1 MPLDAV
7 VVMTLGAKGDFRGRS
22 MLRPTRLLRGILYRF
37 LHGTS
42 PEAQKEK
49 RMPHFHNRISSKY
62 FQMKSYTEKL
72 YSLCRV
78 FLNPNN
84 KDLPSPREL
93 SI

>member
-37 LHGTS
+37 LHATS
-42 PEAQKEK
+42 PETQKEK
-49 RMPHFHNRISSKY
+49 GMLHFHNQFLILPN
-62 FQMKSYTEKL
+62 EKL
-72 YSLCRV
+72 YSLCEV
-78 FLNPNN
+78 LFNPSN
-84 KDLPSPREL
+84 KDLPCPSDL